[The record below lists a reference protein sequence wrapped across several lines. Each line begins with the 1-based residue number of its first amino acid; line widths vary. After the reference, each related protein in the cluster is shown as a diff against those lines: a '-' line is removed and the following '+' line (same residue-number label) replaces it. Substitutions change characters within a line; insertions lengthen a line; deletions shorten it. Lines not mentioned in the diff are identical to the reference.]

1 MKLKRWMRLDQT
13 LKEHRQIIEK
23 HDDRI
28 DHIQRDITDI
38 KIRLGLKD
46 ISNGNV
52 LKYQEELVKAQ
63 EQEREERKEQDR
75 MLMELISRIDE
86 RIWYLVVGIILSV
99 MLEIGIF
106 IVQSHI

>member
-1 MKLKRWMRLDQT
+1 MIPKMDQT
-13 LKEHRQIIEK
+13 LKEHSQLIEK

-38 KIRLGLKD
+38 KVRLGLKD

-75 MLMELISRIDE
+75 LLMELISRIDE
-86 RIWYLVVGIILSV
+86 RIWYLVVGIILSD
-99 MLEIGIF
+99 MLEIEIF
-106 IVQSHI
+106 MLQPHL

>member
-1 MKLKRWMRLDQT
+1 MDQT
-13 LKEHRQIIEK
+13 LKEHSQIIEK

-38 KIRLGLKD
+38 KVRLGLKD

-63 EQEREERKEQDR
+63 EQEREERKEQDKL
-75 MLMELISRIDE
+75 LMDLITRIDE

-99 MLEIGIF
+99 LLEICIF
-106 IVQSHI
+106 MLQTHLG

>member
-1 MKLKRWMRLDQT
+1 MDKT
-13 LKEHRQIIEK
+13 LKEHSQIIEK

-28 DHIQRDITDI
+28 DKIQRDITDI
-38 KIRLGLKD
+38 KVRLGLKD
-46 ISNGNV
+46 ITNGNV

-86 RIWYLVVGIILSV
+86 RIWFLVVGIILSV
-99 MLEIGIF
+99 LLEIGIF

>member
-1 MKLKRWMRLDQT
+1 MDQT
-13 LKEHRQIIEK
+13 LKEHSQIIEK

-28 DHIQRDITDI
+28 DHIQQDITDI
-38 KIRLGLKD
+38 KVRLGLKD

-75 MLMELISRIDE
+75 LLMELISRIDE

-99 MLEIGIF
+99 MLEIAIF
-106 IVQSHI
+106 MLQTHLG

>member
-1 MKLKRWMRLDQT
+1 MDQT
-13 LKEHRQIIEK
+13 LKEHSQLIEK

-38 KIRLGLKD
+38 KVRLGLND

-75 MLMELISRIDE
+75 LLMELISRIDE

-99 MLEIGIF
+99 MLESAIF
-106 IVQSHI
+106 MLQAHL

>member
-1 MKLKRWMRLDQT
+1 MDQT
-13 LKEHRQIIEK
+13 LKEHSQIIEK

-38 KIRLGLKD
+38 KVRLGLKD

-63 EQEREERKEQDR
+63 EQEREERKEQDKL
-75 MLMELISRIDE
+75 LMDLITRIDE
-86 RIWYLVVGIILSV
+86 RMWYLVVGIILSV
-99 MLEIGIF
+99 LLEICIF
-106 IVQSHI
+106 MLQTHLG